1 MQHLQTSQPGS
12 VFSGNSL
19 SHLSRV
25 DTKRLSHS
33 GQYRD
38 MFFRTISKPHLLCGE
53 RQQHTGTGLAGH
65 ACHVEDSPPG
75 MGTSSN
81 A

>member
-1 MQHLQTSQPGS
+1 MQHLQTFQPGS
-12 VFSGNSL
+12 AFFGNSL

-38 MFFRTISKPHLLCGE
+38 VFSRTISKPHLLHGMR
-53 RQQHTGTGLAGH
+53 RQHNGTGLAGH
-65 ACHVEDSPPG
+65 VCHVQDSPPG